1 MLLQQFCH
9 ARQIEKKIHSIRF
22 KFTIQKKW
30 THEKKMVAFSGMA
43 SKKFRRCFW
52 PVPSDEQTATND
64 SHFSHSWNSVDIGL
78 THSRALCFDFIL
90 LQWHN
95 IRSSDKYIEKLLT
108 IETCVTCCRKHE
120 RKNLDNESALPW
132 AKFYFCFTMW
142 ILITFLSRSRTVY
155 LKWLKN
161 ILSQDLRHWFRWCI
175 KMSQLKKMANNFTR
189 ISRKNKSLINFN
201 NILLC
206 FLSPLFLNRVHI
218 RQRKLDVLELRPSIM
233 RTLWKRSCIT
243 PFNIEYTA

>member
-1 MLLQQFCH
+1 MK
-9 ARQIEKKIHSIRF
+9 KKI
-22 KFTIQKKW
+22 
-30 THEKKMVAFSGMA
+30 VAFSGMA
-43 SKKFRRCFW
+43 SIKFRRCFW

-78 THSRALCFDFIL
+78 THSRALCSDFIL

-175 KMSQLKKMANNFTR
+175 KMSQLKKWQTISLAFLAR
-189 ISRKNKSLINFN
+189 IN
-201 NILLC
+201 
-206 FLSPLFLNRVHI
+206 
-218 RQRKLDVLELRPSIM
+218 
-233 RTLWKRSCIT
+233 LW
-243 PFNIEYTA
+243 